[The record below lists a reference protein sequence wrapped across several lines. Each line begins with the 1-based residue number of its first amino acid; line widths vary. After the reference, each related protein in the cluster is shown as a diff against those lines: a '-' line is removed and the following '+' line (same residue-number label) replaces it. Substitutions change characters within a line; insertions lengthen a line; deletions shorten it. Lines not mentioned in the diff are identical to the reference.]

1 METICKVSGC
11 ENYSSWNHNGRRGLC
26 AKHYVALMRTGVS
39 RERPPNGSGT
49 ISKCSGYRVI
59 TVDGKQVYEHR
70 HIMEQFVK
78 RKLDPREEVHHKN
91 EIKTD
96 NAIENLEIVDI
107 SKHRKIHYSLDTFK
121 YKSKIAE
128 QE

>member
-1 METICKVSGC
+1 
-11 ENYSSWNHNGRRGLC
+11 
-26 AKHYVALMRTGVS
+26 
-39 RERPPNGSGT
+39 
-49 ISKCSGYRVI
+49 
-59 TVDGKQVYEHR
+59 
-70 HIMEQFVK
+70 MEQFVK